1 MCVCDHMKLIK
12 IHKDIKKTLKQQ
24 QQQQKYNTTT
34 TNNNNNNNN
43 NLSYLASSL
52 DVIKCKKTLLV

>member
-24 QQQQKYNTTT
+24 QQQQKYN
-34 TNNNNNNNN
+34 NNNN
-43 NLSYLASSL
+43 NLSYLASSP